1 MMKNMLLAGAAL
13 LTIVSGSA
21 MAADMRPA
29 RAPIYTKAPMMAPAF
44 SWTGCYIGGN
54 AGGLWATKDWSGLTR
69 RGSADV
75 SGGVAGGQVGCNYQ
89 VTTWVFGIQG
99 DFDWTNA
106 SGDATD
112 TLFAQTDHAKSEVAG
127 VGDRPRRLRLGPVPR
142 LCEGWRSL
150 GNRRLQHL
158 CSPFRHLDA

>member
-1 MMKNMLLAGAAL
+1 MKNMLLAGTAL

-44 SWTGCYIGGN
+44 SWTGCYIGAN
-54 AGGLWATKDWSGLTR
+54 AGGLWATKDWSGLDASS
-69 RGSADV
+69 SADV
-75 SGGVAGGQVGCNYQ
+75 SGGLAGGQVGCNYQ

-112 TLFAQTDHAKSEVAG
+112 I
-127 VGDRPRRLRLGPVPR
+127 RLRSDRIIP
-142 LCEGWRSL
+142 S
-150 GNRRLQHL
+150 
-158 CSPFRHLDA
+158 